1 MDKDYIHIILADD
14 DEDDRMLFTDAFG
27 ELRIN
32 TKVNTFNDG
41 VELMDYLNAPDSIL
55 PNVLFL
61 DLNMPKKNGI
71 ECLYEIKK
79 DARFNDIAIAIFST
93 SSSEEHI
100 EEYFKNHNAL
110 SMIEN
115 LPADKK
121 SAVRWYIDCGDDD
134 FLYEGNSLVHI
145 AMKKKEIPHEFRVRD
160 GGHTWTYWRESLPE
174 VLAFVTKGFHQF

>member
-14 DEDDRMLFTDAFG
+14 DEDDRMLFTDAFA

-79 DARFNDIAIAIFST
+79 NVRFNDIAIAIFST

-100 EEYFKNHNAL
+100 EETFVQGANIYIKKPSDFTTLKKVL
-110 SMIEN
+110 SDVVTLN
-115 LPADKK
+115 WQYHTSGLNRDN
-121 SAVRWYIDCGDDD
+121 
-134 FLYEGNSLVHI
+134 FLL
-145 AMKKKEIPHEFRVRD
+145 R
-160 GGHTWTYWRESLPE
+160 L
-174 VLAFVTKGFHQF
+174 

>member
-100 EEYFKNHNAL
+100 EETFVQGANIYIKKPSDFTTLKKVL
-110 SMIEN
+110 SDVVTLN
-115 LPADKK
+115 WQYHTSGLNRDN
-121 SAVRWYIDCGDDD
+121 
-134 FLYEGNSLVHI
+134 FLL
-145 AMKKKEIPHEFRVRD
+145 R
-160 GGHTWTYWRESLPE
+160 L
-174 VLAFVTKGFHQF
+174 